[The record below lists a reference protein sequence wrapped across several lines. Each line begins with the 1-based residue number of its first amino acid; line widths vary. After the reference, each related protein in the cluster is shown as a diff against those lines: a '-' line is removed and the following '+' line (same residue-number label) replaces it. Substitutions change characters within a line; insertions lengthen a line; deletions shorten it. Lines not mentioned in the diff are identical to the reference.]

1 MVFIP
6 LALAIMFA
14 FILTPPVVWLRRKGL
29 PRWPAALLVTAVACV
44 LVVAA
49 CWVVTA
55 QVRDLVVQLP
65 QHSKTIGAKI
75 AALNRDDN
83 GFFKPVLTSV
93 QELYGAVE
101 RGLNGE
107 ISALETAEEG
117 GKTTTAKPGD
127 GIPVVKIKGDFWS
140 TLFGIAQPVLEMVV
154 GAILVLVVVVFMLI
168 SREDLQYRLIRLV
181 GHGNL
186 TATTQALE
194 GAAARTGKYLLTRSV
209 INVPC
214 ASVL

>member
-127 GIPVVKIKGDFWS
+127 GIPVFKIKGDFPS
-140 TLFGIAQPVLEMVV
+140 TLFGIAQPLLE
-154 GAILVLVVVVFMLI
+154 LVLRPTPLLLLPA
-168 SREDLQYRLIRLV
+168 SLR
-181 GHGNL
+181 
-186 TATTQALE
+186 
-194 GAAARTGKYLLTRSV
+194 LTRPPQQSQL
-209 INVPC
+209 P
-214 ASVL
+214 